1 MKRRTIEGE
10 RDIGKK
16 GREREIKER
25 REREMEERL
34 GRRKHGMSEEKSTKF
49 LSET

>member
-16 GREREIKER
+16 GRERERDKRKER
-25 REREMEERL
+25 EGD
-34 GRRKHGMSEEKSTKF
+34 GRKVSQK
-49 LSET
+49 ETWYVRGEVH